1 MKILLTLLLM
11 ISSICL
17 AREVK
22 LIVPYAIG
30 GPNDRISR
38 LLAHKLSNKEYT
50 FILEYKLGAGGAIAA
65 TAVASTKNNTVL
77 MVTSN
82 GLIGAPLLNNTKSY
96 DVTQD
101 FILVKY
107 LGTEPLLVVVKNNGV
122 ITNFQD
128 LLTLSKTT
136 TVPYGSGGTGTS
148 GHLTGAIIAG
158 TNKNF
163 LHIPYK
169 GASTVT
175 LELLSGTVTWV
186 TESVLSINEFIQD
199 GRLRAIAVYSNKRI
213 PQYPAIPTIR
223 ELGIDD
229 RNFYRW
235 HILVAN
241 QSADTRI
248 IAYIQEQ
255 LLRRDIQE
263 ELVKLG
269 LVDTSLVTTNQ
280 FFVQE
285 YLKMKPIIDLV
296 Q

>member
-1 MKILLTLLLM
+1 MTW
-11 ISSICL
+11 SI
-17 AREVK
+17 
-22 LIVPYAIG
+22 
-30 GPNDRISR
+30 
-38 LLAHKLSNKEYT
+38 
-50 FILEYKLGAGGAIAA
+50 
-65 TAVASTKNNTVL
+65 
-77 MVTSN
+77 
-82 GLIGAPLLNNTKSY
+82 
-96 DVTQD
+96 
-101 FILVKY
+101 
-107 LGTEPLLVVVKNNGV
+107 
-122 ITNFQD
+122 
-128 LLTLSKTT
+128 
-136 TVPYGSGGTGTS
+136 
-148 GHLTGAIIAG
+148 
-158 TNKNF
+158 
-163 LHIPYK
+163 
-169 GASTVT
+169 
-175 LELLSGTVTWV
+175 
-186 TESVLSINEFIQD
+186 ESVLNINEFIQD
-199 GRLRAIAVYSNKRI
+199 GRLRAIAAYSNKRI